1 MGEAGS
7 FLMELLKI
15 ASISQI
21 RSIKI
26 LPVSVAGRQRGRGRK
41 KGQRFSRKKTQTQ
54 LLERKQNEQLWCFV
68 GLLSGNLLCFAQVSV
83 SIFCCPAF
91 KWFICVLQM
100 NNIK

>member
-26 LPVSVAGRQRGRGRK
+26 LPVSVAGRQRGRGREK
-41 KGQRFSRKKTQTQ
+41 SRRFSRKKTQTQ
-54 LLERKQNEQLWCFV
+54 LPERKQNEQLWCFV
-68 GLLSGNLLCFAQVSV
+68 GSAFRV
-83 SIFCCPAF
+83 FCASLRF
-91 KWFICVLQM
+91 
-100 NNIK
+100 

>member
-26 LPVSVAGRQRGRGRK
+26 LPVSVAGRQRDR
-41 KGQRFSRKKTQTQ
+41 
-54 LLERKQNEQLWCFV
+54 ERE
-68 GLLSGNLLCFAQVSV
+68 GEM
-83 SIFCCPAF
+83 PAILTE
-91 KWFICVLQM
+91 KDA
-100 NNIK
+100 NAAAGT

>member
-26 LPVSVAGRQRGRGRK
+26 LPVSVAGRQRDG
-41 KGQRFSRKKTQTQ
+41 
-54 LLERKQNEQLWCFV
+54 EREGEK
-68 GLLSGNLLCFAQVSV
+68 
-83 SIFCCPAF
+83 PA
-91 KWFICVLQM
+91 ILT
-100 NNIK
+100 